1 GVAEA
6 PVRRGQFLQPEAGLL
21 AGIAEAVV
29 RGQYHEDPHVPAP
42 SRKMPPRL
50 PALVHVR
57 LDVLLVD
64 ARDLAHG
71 LVGQRRQVGGG
82 DIGQGLLRVLRAGD
96 DHAHR
101 LVHQDPA
108 QRELRQGRAF
118 RHQRTQL
125 LHRCQAD
132 LVGHAGEGL
141 ADVEG
146 LAVAVEVAVVAFL
159 EAGIRAELAAEHAA
173 GQRYARDHRHAAALG
188 LGEEQLRRAQAEHV
202 EDDLHAGD
210 VRVFDRLEGF
220 LDALDAHAVARDRAA
235 LDQPLQVFEQLRVV
249 VGVGRRAMQ
258 LQQVEGLDLQVAAA
272 AVDPLLQVLRD
283 VAGHLLPGQA
293 TPGLGRHERAL
304 AAALL
309 EHARDQALGMA
320 VAVHVG
326 GVDEIQ
332 AGIQRRGQR
341 GDRLAVVDRAPG
353 RADRPGAEA
362 DLADCVAGTA
372 ESSGTHAWTPG
383 TGRAGRQRGREKDR
397 GAVAPDEHRIIA
409 DTCGWARRR
418 WPGMG
423 ARLRHD
429 PGDRPAPR
437 ALPTPRPI
445 ADDRAYA

>member
-1 GVAEA
+1 
-6 PVRRGQFLQPEAGLL
+6 
-21 AGIAEAVV
+21 
-29 RGQYHEDPHVPAP
+29 
-42 SRKMPPRL
+42 
-50 PALVHVR
+50 
-57 LDVLLVD
+57 
-64 ARDLAHG
+64 
-71 LVGQRRQVGGG
+71 
-82 DIGQGLLRVLRAGD
+82 
-96 DHAHR
+96 
-101 LVHQDPA
+101 
-108 QRELRQGRAF
+108 
-118 RHQRTQL
+118 
-125 LHRCQAD
+125 
-132 LVGHAGEGL
+132 
-141 ADVEG
+141 
-146 LAVAVEVAVVAFL
+146 
-159 EAGIRAELAAEHAA
+159 
-173 GQRYARDHRHAAALG
+173 
-188 LGEEQLRRAQAEHV
+188 
-202 EDDLHAGD
+202 
-210 VRVFDRLEGF
+210 
-220 LDALDAHAVARDRAA
+220 DAHAVARDRAA

-272 AVDPLLQVLRD
+272 AVDPLLQVLRG

-332 AGIQRRGQR
+332 AGIQRRVQR

-409 DTCGWARRR
+409 ATCEWARRR
-418 WPGMG
+418 RPGTG

-429 PGDRPAPR
+429 PGDAPAPG
-437 ALPTPRPI
+437 ALPTPLRIEEERCSGPTQHRSASLVRTRLRANHESRITNHESPI
-445 ADDRAYA
+445 TNDKSPITNHPQALRRNWVLSTSPLIFSELPSMCSGSPSTRRMLRITVPCLSGIEEPLTFRSLI